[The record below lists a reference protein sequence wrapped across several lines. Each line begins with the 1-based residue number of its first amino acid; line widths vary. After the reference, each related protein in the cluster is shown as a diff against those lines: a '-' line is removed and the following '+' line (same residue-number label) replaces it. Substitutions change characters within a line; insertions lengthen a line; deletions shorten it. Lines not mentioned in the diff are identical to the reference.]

1 MKEFFTTKIKS
12 ENPVWVILLKW
23 VVGIILIFGLIIF
36 LMNPEVLNNILTIYE
51 GMEKEEISWFVLWLY
66 FLPAA
71 LICGLMIV
79 IGSLILPLPNKKKKK
94 R

>member
-1 MKEFFTTKIKS
+1 MKEFFNTKIKS

-23 VVGIILIFGLIIF
+23 AVGIILIFGLLMF
-36 LMNPEVLNNILTIYE
+36 LMNPELLKNIISIYE
-51 GMEKEEISWFVLWLY
+51 GMEKEGISWFVLWLY

-79 IGSLILPLPNKKKKK
+79 AGSLILPLPSKKKKK
-94 R
+94 